1 MKNYVIR
8 NSDGDVYVE
17 ALTDEELD
25 SRLAEEYWG
34 DVGVLTHAPTEDTNY
49 WGDSILII
57 RGEVLDLSA
66 EMALKEVARLNAA
79 RLEKEQRESALA
91 KLTPED
97 RKVLGL

>member
-1 MKNYVIR
+1 MKNYVIWD
-8 NSDGDVYVE
+8 SDGDVYVDE
-17 ALTDEELD
+17 LTDEQLVE
-25 SRLAEEYWG
+25 RLAEEYWG
-34 DVGVLTHAPTEDTNY
+34 PVDVLRRVPQSDTNY
-49 WGDSILII
+49 WGDSILVI